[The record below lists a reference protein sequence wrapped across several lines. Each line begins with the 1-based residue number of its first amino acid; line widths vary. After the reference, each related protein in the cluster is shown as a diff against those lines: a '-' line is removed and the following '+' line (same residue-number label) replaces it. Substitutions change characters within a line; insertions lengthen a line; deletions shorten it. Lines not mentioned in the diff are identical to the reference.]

1 MAKVSKLMISFFII
15 VLLLITFPA
24 FSCGAHIRFTHSD
37 HDTAVSKERQ
47 QQYLLSLAL
56 PIANLQLPLTVVIW
70 CVYIGPC

>member
-24 FSCGAHIRFTHSD
+24 FSCGAHIRFTHSN

-47 QQYLLSLAL
+47 QQYLRRHR
-56 PIANLQLPLTVVIW
+56 NL
-70 CVYIGPC
+70 